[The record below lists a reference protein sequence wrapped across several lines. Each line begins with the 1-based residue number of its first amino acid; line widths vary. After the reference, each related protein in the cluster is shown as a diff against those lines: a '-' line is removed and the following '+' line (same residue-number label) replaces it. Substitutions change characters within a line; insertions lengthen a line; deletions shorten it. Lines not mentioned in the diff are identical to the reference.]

1 MKKSEKVSIA
11 YQIIDVLCN
20 RGGFDDWWRNID
32 EDIQLEILEEMSEK
46 IQTTDDLLKFWDK
59 ERN

>member
-20 RGGFDDWWRNID
+20 RGGFDDWWHNID

-46 IQTTDDLLKFWDK
+46 IDSVNDLKEFYDK
-59 ERN
+59 ER